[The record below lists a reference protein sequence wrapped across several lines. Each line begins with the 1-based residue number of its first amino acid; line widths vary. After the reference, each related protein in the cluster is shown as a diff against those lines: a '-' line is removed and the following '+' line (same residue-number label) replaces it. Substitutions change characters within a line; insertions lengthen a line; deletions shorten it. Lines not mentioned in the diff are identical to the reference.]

1 MWKVLRID
9 GSCAGSLAM
18 ISGVAYQIVCQIM
31 NIDLSNK
38 VALVTGAAQGIGAA
52 IARTLAAAGATVVI
66 TDLEAL
72 SELAGVVLSDILAE
86 GGKAEF
92 MILDVSAE
100 QHWQSVMD
108 HVKRRHGG
116 LDILVN
122 NAGVVL
128 VKPVE
133 DISLEEMRWI
143 SGVNIEGVFLGVKYA
158 LPVMKAKAAANPA
171 GASIINMSS
180 AMGIKGYP
188 FGSLYS
194 MSKGA
199 IRLFSKSVALEFAE
213 LKYNIRVNSV
223 HPGLVDTAMVDYE
236 SDRLSQLGAMGT
248 STQQEMREAFKE
260 MNPLG
265 RMGTP
270 QELANAVL
278 FLASD
283 LSSFVTASE
292 MTVDGGETAR

>member
-1 MWKVLRID
+1 
-9 GSCAGSLAM
+9 
-18 ISGVAYQIVCQIM
+18 M
-31 NIDLSNK
+31 NIDLTQK

-52 IARTLAAAGATVVI
+52 VARTLAAAGAAVI
-66 TDLEAL
+66 VTDLESR
-72 SELAGVVLSDILAE
+72 SEMAKAVVAGISDS
-86 GGKAEF
+86 GCSAEF
-92 MILDVSAE
+92 TVLDVSAE
-100 QHWQSVMD
+100 SHWQSVMD
-108 HVKRRHGG
+108 QVERRHDG

-133 DISLEEMRWI
+133 EISLEEMRWI
-143 SGVNIEGVFLGVKYA
+143 SRINIEGVFLGVKHA
-158 LPVMKAKAAANPA
+158 VPHMKSRAAANPA
-171 GASIINMSS
+171 GGSIINISS

-194 MSKGA
+194 MTKGA
-199 IRLFSKSVALEFAE
+199 IRLFSKSIALEFAQ

-223 HPGLVDTAMVDYE
+223 HPGLVDTAMVELE
-236 SDRLSQLGAMGT
+236 SDKLSQLRAMGA
-248 STQQEMREAFKE
+248 STPQEMRKAFE
-260 MNPLG
+260 NYNPLG
-265 RMGTP
+265 RLGTP

-283 LSSFVTASE
+283 LSSFITGSE